1 MSLEST
7 TAQAGIE
14 LLKAALLSEIRHRP
28 GLAGKVTHS
37 LGFNR
42 SDWPSKP
49 EGEAQ
54 KVLTSIFNLL
64 EAERK
69 TIRIG
74 NEWCARDD

>member
-28 GLAGKVTHS
+28 GLAGEVTHS
-37 LGFNR
+37 LGF
-42 SDWPSKP
+42 SK
-49 EGEAQ
+49 EAQ
-54 KVLTSIFNLL
+54 KVITSIFNLL

-74 NEWCARDD
+74 NEWRTRDD